1 MTSIR
6 YSRLEK
12 CRSPRLDF
20 QIQAIEPPSLEGL
33 LVPHGNLVAYVLG
46 GIESHGPT
54 DRAGGSVIA
63 VLGLLAIL
71 ASAWL
76 LGTDHH
82 HGHGHGHGH
91 DKHGVHDHGHADNN
105 FRPANFHVLADA
117 LTLFLVITAL
127 LAGRDLR
134 WAWMGTAMGLVCAI
148 VIGRWARET
157 AAVLVDVDADND
169 RNM

>member
-54 DRAGGSVIA
+54 DRVGGSVIA

-71 ASAWL
+71 QVPGCSE
-76 LGTDHH
+76 
-82 HGHGHGHGH
+82 
-91 DKHGVHDHGHADNN
+91 
-105 FRPANFHVLADA
+105 RI
-117 LTLFLVITAL
+117 ITMDTVTGMAM
-127 LAGRDLR
+127 AMTSMVFMT
-134 WAWMGTAMGLVCAI
+134 MGTPTTIFGQPISTFLPML
-148 VIGRWARET
+148 
-157 AAVLVDVDADND
+157 
-169 RNM
+169 